1 MENHRQVNVPEMGS
15 KGFPN
20 TVIVDCDG
28 GLLSHLT
35 VWKNLILPL
44 EYHALDMRHVAD
56 DAALLFSL
64 CGVGDA
70 AGLMARYPDSLSVYE
85 KRLVG
90 FVRALLLEPEVL
102 VLDNVSVG
110 LADVEK
116 KKALN
121 WEAVFRLRFPFRTV
135 LHRGSDVGSGT

>member
-1 MENHRQVNVPEMGS
+1 MGDLIFPKTIRVNG
-15 KGFPN
+15 
-20 TVIVDCDG
+20 DG

-35 VWKNLILPL
+35 VWGNLILPL

-56 DAALLFSL
+56 DAALLFSF
-64 CGVGDA
+64 CGVSDA
-70 AGLMARYPDSLSVYE
+70 AGLMARYPDTLSVYE

-102 VLDNVSVG
+102 VLDDVTAG
-110 LADVEK
+110 LVDVEK

-135 LHRGSDVGSGT
+135 LHRDSDVGSGT